1 MIESIILGMNEK
13 AMHKEEIFDKMITII
28 EEHEDLEP
36 LLPIEDLRFE
46 SELKEDIG
54 FDSIALMSLVYELQE
69 LYPNFDGTSIYKWNT
84 LGDIIDDLSK
94 FL

>member
-1 MIESIILGMNEK
+1 MN
-13 AMHKEEIFDKMITII
+13 KEELLDKMIAII

-36 LLPIEDLRFE
+36 LLPPEDLKFE

-54 FDSIALMSLVYELQE
+54 FDSIALMLLVYELQE

-84 LGDIIDDLSK
+84 LEDIVDDLSK
-94 FL
+94 FS

>member
-1 MIESIILGMNEK
+1 MDREK
-13 AMHKEEIFDKMITII
+13 VLNRMITII

-36 LLPIEDLRFE
+36 LLPLEDLKFD

-69 LYPNFDGTSIYKWNT
+69 LYPDFDGTSIYKWNT
-84 LGDIIDDLSK
+84 LGDIVDDLSK
-94 FL
+94 SS

>member
-1 MIESIILGMNEK
+1 MNEIV
-13 AMHKEEIFDKMITII
+13 MSKEELLDKMITII

-36 LLPIEDLRFE
+36 LLPPEDLRFE

-69 LYPNFDGTSIYKWNT
+69 LYPDFDGTSIYKWNT
-84 LGDIIDDLSK
+84 LGDIVDDLSK
-94 FL
+94 VS

>member
-1 MIESIILGMNEK
+1 MS
-13 AMHKEEIFDKMITII
+13 KEEILDKMITVI

-36 LLPIEDLRFE
+36 LLPIEDLKFE

-69 LYPNFDGTSIYKWNT
+69 LYPNFEGTSIYKWNT
-84 LGDIIDDLSK
+84 LGDIVDDLSN
-94 FL
+94 FSE

>member
-1 MIESIILGMNEK
+1 MNELV
-13 AMHKEEIFDKMITII
+13 MSKEELLNRMITII

-36 LLPIEDLRFE
+36 LLPPEDLKFE

-69 LYPNFDGTSIYKWNT
+69 LYPDFDGTSIYKWNT
-84 LGDIIDDLSK
+84 LGDIVDDLSK
-94 FL
+94 FS

>member
-1 MIESIILGMNEK
+1 MIGPIRLGINEK
-13 AMHKEEIFDKMITII
+13 AMRKKQIFDRMITII

-46 SELKEDIG
+46 SGLKEDIG

-84 LGDIIDDLSK
+84 LGDIVDDLSK
-94 FL
+94 FS